1 MCLPALARVPLQS
14 AMSMTGIFSSCHL
27 MIMSL
32 AAVLQ
37 GMRLSC
43 RSVIEDT
50 VYGRADGVSME
61 DEGCE
66 DESQVQSRSSTVEE
80 VGTYDPENQSYAG
93 GDNQGRTHVMSISLP
108 PLKILSRSA
117 TGDNWSETGSYSE
130 LRTKVAD
137 GSISGVDG
145 ERRAAKRARVED

>member
-80 VGTYDPENQSYAG
+80 LLSIFIAHAKQAQSESSKA
-93 GDNQGRTHVMSISLP
+93 RKSI
-108 PLKILSRSA
+108 
-117 TGDNWSETGSYSE
+117 
-130 LRTKVAD
+130 
-137 GSISGVDG
+137 
-145 ERRAAKRARVED
+145 

>member
-43 RSVIEDT
+43 RSVIE
-50 VYGRADGVSME
+50 V
-61 DEGCE
+61 
-66 DESQVQSRSSTVEE
+66 
-80 VGTYDPENQSYAG
+80 
-93 GDNQGRTHVMSISLP
+93 
-108 PLKILSRSA
+108 
-117 TGDNWSETGSYSE
+117 
-130 LRTKVAD
+130 
-137 GSISGVDG
+137 
-145 ERRAAKRARVED
+145 RAALVLTALPLAHLQPKGYRSINYPLLNAGYRVREG

>member
-93 GDNQGRTHVMSISLP
+93 GDNQGRTHVM
-108 PLKILSRSA
+108 
-117 TGDNWSETGSYSE
+117 
-130 LRTKVAD
+130 V
-137 GSISGVDG
+137 SGG
-145 ERRAAKRARVED
+145 LGTH

>member
-14 AMSMTGIFSSCHL
+14 AMSTTCIFSSCHL

-50 VYGRADGVSME
+50 VYGRADGVSMA

-93 GDNQGRTHVMSISLP
+93 GDN
-108 PLKILSRSA
+108 
-117 TGDNWSETGSYSE
+117 WSKTGSYSE

-145 ERRAAKRARVED
+145 GRRAAKRARVED